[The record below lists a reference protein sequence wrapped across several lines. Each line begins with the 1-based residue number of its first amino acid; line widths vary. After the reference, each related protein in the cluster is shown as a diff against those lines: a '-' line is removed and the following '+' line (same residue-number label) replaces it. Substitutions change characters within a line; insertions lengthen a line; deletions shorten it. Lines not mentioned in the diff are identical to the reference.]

1 MKNIIYIVY
10 CLVKAGPENVLY
22 DICSNINRKE
32 YNPTIV
38 VLRQGGGVSIEYKFQ
53 QLGIEVIHFDFNYIE
68 LELFSSR
75 VAKQIKCILAR
86 FDKYIV
92 HAHGF
97 HPALIAS
104 KLNRTSICTIHN
116 ISGED
121 FIMSKGLFLGTYMC
135 WEFDKILQ
143 KIDYPVAI
151 SNYMSDYY
159 RRRIKRNIYCVYNG
173 VGAHKFIEDNSC
185 LRKKLNIKE
194 DDYVIIVVGV
204 LSKRKNTLMIIEQ
217 LKESVSDFL
226 CLIIGDGPQKTDCIK
241 MIQNDHRFRL
251 EGFKENII
259 EYQNIADLCISA
271 ALSEGL
277 PLSVLEAI
285 NVGVPMLMSDIP
297 PHKEIED
304 SIKLESVK
312 TFSLKHC
319 NLLECFNKMYDR
331 SYDRNELARR
341 ACMKFGSKSMSIEYE
356 KIYNLAFNKKYD
368 DKNNVY
374 QSDVL

>member
-1 MKNIIYIVY
+1 MKNIVYIVY
-10 CLVKAGPENVLY
+10 NLVNAGPENVLY

-32 YNPTIV
+32 YNPIIV
-38 VLRQGGGVSIEYKFQ
+38 VLRRLESGISIEYKFQ
-53 QLGIEVIHFDFNYIE
+53 QLEIEVIHFDFNTIE
-68 LELFSSR
+68 LEFFNNR
-75 VAKQIKCILAR
+75 VANQIKSVLSR
-86 FDKYIV
+86 YNEYII

-104 KLNRTSICTIHN
+104 KLKKTSICTVHC

-121 FIMSKGLFLGTYMC
+121 FIMSNGKLLGTYMC
-135 WEFDKILQ
+135 WELDNIL
-143 KIDYPVAI
+143 KRIDYPVAI
-151 SNYMSDYY
+151 SNYMCDYY
-159 RRRIKRNIYCVYNG
+159 KSRINKDIYCIYNG
-173 VGAHKFIEDNSC
+173 VGAHKLVEDRIC
-185 LRKKLNIKE
+185 LREKLHIQQNV
-194 DDYVIIVVGV
+194 YVIIVVGV
-204 LSKRKNTLMIIEQ
+204 LSGRKNTLMIIDQ
-217 LKESVSDFL
+217 LKKSDYDFL

-251 EGFKENII
+251 EGFKEKIM

-312 TFSLKHC
+312 TFSLNPC
-319 NLLECFNKMYDR
+319 NLLECFEKMY
-331 SYDRNELARR
+331 SCSFDRNELARK
-341 ACMKFGSKSMSIEYE
+341 ACMRFGSKTMSIEYE
-356 KIYNLAFNKKYD
+356 KIYNLAFNKKNED
-368 DKNNVY
+368 
-374 QSDVL
+374 